1 VTPVVRGQR
10 QVIGFAGARA
20 ADVLILGGDAQAFAA
35 LARRRVGSGGE
46 VNERRQHQALY
57 IGDDVALASLDF
69 VGNCALGFACILL
82 LLHLKA
88 SNQIEAGDVIG
99 QPWGSI

>member
-1 VTPVVRGQR
+1 
-10 QVIGFAGARA
+10 
-20 ADVLILGGDAQAFAA
+20 
-35 LARRRVGSGGE
+35 

-82 LLHLKA
+82 LRHLKA

-99 QPWGSI
+99 LPWGNI